1 MCGWSERAPQ
11 RTIGA
16 VSPQSLRE
24 EFKAYGLPDFVFYAV
39 GALKIGSAL
48 VLVAGLWVSV
58 PVKPAAGII
67 ALLMVGAL
75 AMHVKVGDPPMRSL
89 PAAAMLSDDRS
100 GSFCSP
106 RFSAGRTPVT
116 RTRTSSLPLNSRT
129 GLRRAALRSAVCC
142 DYSNG
147 LVIGGT
153 APDSTYREKW
163 IQSISR

>member
-1 MCGWSERAPQ
+1 MPELSIASFLQVVVGLGLLNVWMVRAGSSTDY
-11 RTIGA
+11 RGGESTT
-16 VSPQSLRE
+16 LRE

-89 PAAAMLSDDRS
+89 PAAAMLLMT
-100 GSFCSP
+100 
-106 RFSAGRTPVT
+106 AGIVL
-116 RTRTSSLPLNSRT
+116 LP
-129 GLRRAALRSAVCC
+129 
-142 DYSNG
+142 
-147 LVIGGT
+147 
-153 APDSTYREKW
+153 
-163 IQSISR
+163 